1 MHITLFE
8 FEERIPHSFKEHL
21 ETYYR
26 TEILSS
32 IDEAIASSIAGE
44 TDLFIIA
51 HSSEG
56 HTFRLI
62 EEIRR
67 YHPIIPIVLISN
79 DDSDEIV
86 EKAFRLGTN
95 DVVSRPITS
104 LEFAARI
111 RNKLQ
116 TYRPVSQVQ
125 NCFKLNRKAKTL
137 EFKNFKATF
146 SKSEF
151 MILLVLNALKDKV
164 VSRDV
169 LMQTFAWDADMTN
182 NSLRMHIF
190 NIRRK
195 MHPYSAHLRTVRS
208 NGYILTSRC
217 EVQIEI

>member
-32 IDEAIASSIAGE
+32 IDDALASSIAGE

-56 HTFRLI
+56 YTFRLI

-67 YHPIIPIVLISN
+67 FHPNIPIVLISN

-86 EKAFRLGTN
+86 EKAFRLGSN

-104 LEFAARI
+104 FEFAARV
-111 RNKLQ
+111 RNKIH
-116 TYRPVSQVQ
+116 TYRPIPRVQ
-125 NCFKLNRKAKTL
+125 NCFKLNRKTKTL

-151 MILLVLNALKDKV
+151 MILLVLNAYIDKV
-164 VSRDV
+164 VSREV
-169 LMQTFAWDADMTN
+169 LMQTFAWDEDITN
-182 NSLRMHIF
+182 NGLRMHIF

-208 NGYILTSRC
+208 NGYILTKEC